1 MKIAISS
8 TGSTLESEVDP
19 RFGRCQ
25 YFIVVDP
32 ETMIFE
38 AVDNS
43 NAAAA
48 SGAGISAAKVITDKK
63 IQLVLT
69 GNCGP
74 NAFDV
79 LSSVGTDV
87 ITGVSGKIKDVIE
100 GYQSGK
106 YQVSVQASVPGHSG
120 MGSMTGGRGR
130 GRIWGIPTMPD
141 TTSPGYREQEPE
153 VIEQRLQTLKVR
165 SQAMAAQLA
174 EIKRRISELEA
185 ERK

>member
-32 ETMIFE
+32 ETMVFE
-38 AVDNS
+38 AVNNTS
-43 NAAAA
+43 AAAA

-63 IQLVLT
+63 VRAVLT

-74 NAFDV
+74 NAFEV

-100 GYQSGK
+100 GYQSGQ
-106 YQVSVQASVPGHSG
+106 YQASVQASVPGHSG
-120 MGSMTGGRGR
+120 MGSMAGGRGH
-130 GRIWGIPTMPD
+130 GRTWGISTIPG
-141 TTSPGYREQEPE
+141 TTSLGYREPEPE
-153 VIEQRLQTLKVR
+153 DIEQKLQTLKVQ
-165 SQAMAAQLA
+165 SQSMAAQLA
-174 EIKRRISELEA
+174 EIKRRIGELEA